1 MRRIV
6 VTEFMSL
13 DGVFEAPGPE
23 GAGYKHEGWTM
34 AYGNDEFMKFKT
46 EELMAADAQLLGRIT
61 YEGFAKA
68 WPERSGDEYSDKFN
82 SMKKYV
88 VSTTLTKAEWNNSE
102 IIKKDV
108 AREIARLKEAER
120 VPGSNSSGTDIII
133 YGSGQL
139 VNFLLQLDLIDE
151 YRILVY
157 PVVLGTGKRL
167 FDKKSYAKLKLIEA
181 TPFKTGVIALRYEPL
196 K

>member
-23 GAGYKHEGWTM
+23 GAGYKYEGWTM
-34 AYGNDEFMKFKT
+34 NYGNEEFMKFKT

-61 YEGFAKA
+61 YDGFAKA
-68 WPERSGDEYSDKFN
+68 WPDRNGDEYSDKFN

-88 VSTTLTKAEWNNSE
+88 VSKTLKKAEWNNSE
-102 IIKKDV
+102 IIKKD
-108 AREIARLKEAER
+108 AAKEIAKLKAEK
-120 VPGSNSSGTDIII
+120 GKDIII

-139 VNFLLQLDLIDE
+139 VNFLLQLGLVEE

-157 PVVLGTGKRL
+157 PMVLGIGKRL
-167 FDKKSYAKLKLIEA
+167 FDEKSYAKLKLIEA
-181 TPFKTGVIALRYEPL
+181 TPFKTGVVALRYEPL

>member
-13 DGVFEAPGPE
+13 DGVFEAPGPD
-23 GAGYKHEGWTM
+23 GSGFKYEGWTM
-34 AYGNDEFMKFKT
+34 NYGNDEFMNFKND
-46 EELMAADAQLLGRIT
+46 ELKAADAQLLGRIT
-61 YEGFAKA
+61 YEAFAIA
-68 WPERSGDEYSDKFN
+68 WPKMKGDEFGVKFN

-88 VSTTLTKAEWNNSE
+88 VSKTLKKAEWENSE
-102 IIKKDV
+102 IISKDFV
-108 AREIARLKEAER
+108 KEIAKLKT
-120 VPGSNSSGTDIII
+120 GKGKDIIV

-139 VNFLLQLDLIDE
+139 VSFLLELGLIDE
-151 YRILVY
+151 IRLLLY

-167 FDKKSYAKLKLIEA
+167 FENNYAKLKLIEA
-181 TPFKTGVIALRYEPL
+181 TPFKTGVVAFRYEPL

>member
-13 DGVFEAPGPE
+13 DGVFEAPGPD
-23 GAGYKHEGWTM
+23 GSGFKYEGWTM
-34 AYGNDEFMKFKT
+34 NYGNEEFMKFKT
-46 EELMAADAQLLGRIT
+46 EELMAADTQLLGRIT
-61 YEGFAKA
+61 YDGFAKA

-88 VSTTLTKAEWNNSE
+88 VSKTLKKAEWNNSE

-108 AREIARLKEAER
+108 AKEIARLKAKK
-120 VPGSNSSGTDIII
+120 GKDIIV

-139 VNFLLQLDLIDE
+139 VNFLLQLGLVDE

-157 PVVLGTGKRL
+157 PVVLGSGKRL
-167 FDKKSYAKLKLIEA
+167 FDKDSYTKLKLIEA
-181 TPFKTGVIALRYEPL
+181 TPFKTGVVAFRYEQIN
-196 K
+196 

>member
-13 DGVFEAPGPE
+13 DGVFEAPGPD
-23 GAGYKHEGWTM
+23 GSGYKHEGWTM
-34 AYGNDEFMKFKT
+34 SYGNDEFMKFKT

-61 YEGFAKA
+61 YEAFSTA
-68 WPERSGDEYSDKFN
+68 WPQRSGDEFSDKFN

-88 VSTTLTKAEWNNSE
+88 VSATLKKAEWQNSE
-102 IIKKDV
+102 IISKDV
-108 AREIARLKEAER
+108 AKEIARLKEEK
-120 VPGSNSSGTDIII
+120 GKDIII

-139 VNFLLQLDLIDE
+139 VSFLLQLDLIDE
-151 YRILVY
+151 YRMLVY
-157 PVVLGTGKRL
+157 PVVLGSGKRL

-181 TPFKTGVIALRYEPL
+181 IPFKTGVVALRYEPL